1 MVQDQGEFW
10 YRWRPAFA
18 ESAAY
23 ADIAEAVERF
33 EPVDNDAG
41 HAASN
46 WLKHS
51 SLDDYPSTATWLAY
65 HNQRLEGFFAI
76 CSAEI
81 TLSERQR
88 KERLGREGRSHEHR
102 LHPQQPASLI
112 TWLGKH
118 AETTMAGDSIIR
130 YAAYIATQVLSYKG
144 ILHWWLIPLMGRLQN
159 SGGSD
164 TALGLQSRRGG
175 YGYLFT
181 KRKTSS
187 TNYGGYAPPDQA
199 CSRIPSHLLGSS

>member
-23 ADIAEAVERF
+23 ADIAEAVEGF
-33 EPVDNDAG
+33 EPVANDAG
-41 HAASN
+41 RAAAD
-46 WLKHS
+46 WLKYS

-65 HNQRLEGFFAI
+65 HDQRIEGFFAI

-88 KERLGREGRSHEHR
+88 KERLGRGGRSHKHR

-118 AETTMAGDSIIR
+118 AKATMAGDAIIR
-130 YAAYIATQVLSYKG
+130 YAAYVATQVAELQGNIALVVDPFDGKTAEFWRKRYGFRSAKPEG
-144 ILHWWLIPLMGRLQN
+144 RLWIPLHEEEDE
-159 SGGSD
+159 SD
-164 TALGLQSRRGG
+164 AEV
-175 YGYLFT
+175 
-181 KRKTSS
+181 SS
-187 TNYGGYAPPDQA
+187 TN
-199 CSRIPSHLLGSS
+199 